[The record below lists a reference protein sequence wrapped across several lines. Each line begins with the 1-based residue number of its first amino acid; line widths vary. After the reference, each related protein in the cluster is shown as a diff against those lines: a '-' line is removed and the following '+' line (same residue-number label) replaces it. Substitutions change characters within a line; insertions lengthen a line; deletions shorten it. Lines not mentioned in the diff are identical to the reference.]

1 MYVGIDTKELEF
13 FNFHVE
19 IILEGTFLG
28 EEIGIIPIIKV
39 HFILGEGSAQVW
51 LQPIRVVGATKVIW
65 LDFQNSTSSKEPQ
78 TIGVILEIGV
88 VPGSGDER
96 KEREVHTTAS
106 PVPDHVQRVESVIE
120 DGQR

>member
-1 MYVGIDTKELEF
+1 MYVGIDTEELEF

-19 IILEGTFLG
+19 VILEGTFLR

-65 LDFQNSTSSKEPQ
+65 LDFQNSTSPEEPQ
-78 TIGVILEIGV
+78 TIRIILEIGV
-88 VPGSGDER
+88 VPSSGDER
-96 KEREVHTTAS
+96 KEGEVHAAAS
-106 PVPDHVQRVESVIE
+106 PVPDHIQRVKNVIE